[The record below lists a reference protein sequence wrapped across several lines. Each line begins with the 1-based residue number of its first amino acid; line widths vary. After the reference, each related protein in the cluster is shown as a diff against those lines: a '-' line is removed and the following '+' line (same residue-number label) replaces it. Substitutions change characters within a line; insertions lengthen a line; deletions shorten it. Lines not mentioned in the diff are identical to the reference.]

1 MKSVLQTTKFL
12 LPREGADLAAWA
24 VVACDQFT
32 SEAEYWKKL
41 AEYVGDKPSA
51 LKIILPEI
59 YLSEEGA
66 ERRIDETIKSEW
78 QFLCGNAERAY
89 PHCSQHALRKEADR
103 TCRCDRSGRIRLC
116 AGIGLARSGDGSDD
130 RRAYSAAAE
139 NSQKCA
145 CRVFAYHAFIR

>member
-66 ERRIDETIKSEW
+66 ERRIDETIKKY
-78 QFLCGNAERAY
+78 LNGNFYAET
-89 PHCSQHALRKEADR
+89 PKGLIL
-103 TCRCDRSGRIRLC
+103 TVRSTPYVKRR
-116 AGIGLARSGDGSDD
+116 IGLARSGDGSDD